1 MYFTFRNIN
10 IPTRCC
16 QGIPNP
22 AGSGGPDKFNL
33 QCGRFE
39 RRNIPALKPVLWRHA
54 GQGGHPA
61 PSAGRCQSAG
71 KCGVGLGRLVCLICL
86 LSCHKLRLVWS
97 DHPVQGEGQAQGS
110 VGGQVHQGG
119 CDANSPFQGHRRR
132 SVCSITALTIKTLLD
147 IKKAQKVN
155 KDTEHEV

>member
-1 MYFTFRNIN
+1 M
-10 IPTRCC
+10 
-16 QGIPNP
+16 
-22 AGSGGPDKFNL
+22 
-33 QCGRFE
+33 
-39 RRNIPALKPVLWRHA
+39 
-54 GQGGHPA
+54 
-61 PSAGRCQSAG
+61 
-71 KCGVGLGRLVCLICL
+71 
-86 LSCHKLRLVWS
+86 
-97 DHPVQGEGQAQGS
+97 QGS